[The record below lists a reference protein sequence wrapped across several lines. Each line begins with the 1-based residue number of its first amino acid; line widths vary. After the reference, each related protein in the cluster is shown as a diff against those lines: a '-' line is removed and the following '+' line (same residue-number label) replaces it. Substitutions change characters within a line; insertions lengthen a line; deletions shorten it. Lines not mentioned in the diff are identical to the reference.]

1 MSENI
6 MYKNIADKMKDKED
20 LKIIKKYK
28 EKIKEI
34 YVYRIDPEVAH
45 AKRDDIYRELVE
57 ELGYKELADL
67 LEKAEEDIGFWYA

>member
-1 MSENI
+1 MKNNI
-6 MYKNIADKMKDKED
+6 VER
-20 LKIIKKYK
+20 YK

-34 YVYRIDPEVAH
+34 YKFQDDEEIAH
-45 AKRDDIYRELVE
+45 RLRDNIYRDLVE

>member
-1 MSENI
+1 MKNNI
-6 MYKNIADKMKDKED
+6 VER
-20 LKIIKKYK
+20 YK

-34 YVYRIDPEVAH
+34 YKFQDDEETAH
-45 AKRDDIYRELVE
+45 GLRDNIYRDLVE

>member
-1 MSENI
+1 
-6 MYKNIADKMKDKED
+6 MKDE
-20 LKIIKKYK
+20 IIKKYK

-34 YVYRIDPEVAH
+34 YKSDYDNEMAH
-45 AKRDDIYRELVE
+45 GKRDDICIELIK

>member
-1 MSENI
+1 MN
-6 MYKNIADKMKDKED
+6 KE
-20 LKIIKKYK
+20 IIEKYK

-34 YVYRIDPEVAH
+34 YAHSSDREVAH
-45 AKRDDIYRELVE
+45 GIRDNIYRELLE

>member
-1 MSENI
+1 
-6 MYKNIADKMKDKED
+6 MKDKE
-20 LKIIKKYK
+20 KKQIIEKYK

-34 YVYRIDPEVAH
+34 YEFQYDEESAH
-45 AKRDDIYRELVE
+45 SLRDKIYRDLVE